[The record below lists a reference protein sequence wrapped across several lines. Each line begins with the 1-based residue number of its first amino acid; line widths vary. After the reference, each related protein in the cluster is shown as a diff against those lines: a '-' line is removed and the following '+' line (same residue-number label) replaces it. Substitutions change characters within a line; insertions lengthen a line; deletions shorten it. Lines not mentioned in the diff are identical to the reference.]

1 MKCQNCSH
9 INFGNAAFCSKCGAP
24 LSKGTMPVY
33 NYQTSQYSINKKS
46 SLGAIS
52 LIFGII
58 SIIPCCVFYHYVPA
72 LIAIITGIIEL
83 KRISRGESPAKNRS
97 MAITGLIFGI
107 IALFVSLIIFAFSFL
122 SKGGYKYPTY
132 DV

>member
-9 INFGNAAFCSKCGAP
+9 INFGNTSFCSKCGAP
-24 LSKGTMPVY
+24 LMQGTAPVY
-33 NYQTSQYSINKKS
+33 NYKTSQYSVPKKS

-58 SIIPCCVFYHYVPA
+58 SIIPCCLFYHYVPA
-72 LIAIITGIIEL
+72 LTAIITGIIEL

-97 MAITGLIFGI
+97 MALTGLIFGI
-107 IALFVSLIIFAFSFL
+107 IALVISLILFAFSFF

>member
-9 INFGNAAFCSKCGAP
+9 INFGNATFCSKCGAP
-24 LSKGTMPVY
+24 LSQGNTPVY
-33 NYQTSQYSINKKS
+33 DYRTPQYTVAKKS
-46 SLGAIS
+46 SLGTIS

-58 SIIPCCVFYHYVPA
+58 SVIPCCLFYHYIPA
-72 LIAIITGIIEL
+72 LVAVITGFIEL
-83 KRISRGESPAKNRS
+83 KKIKRGEAPVRNRS
-97 MAITGLIFGI
+97 LAMTGLILGI
-107 IALFVSLIIFAFSFL
+107 IALIISLVIFLFSFF